1 MNKSIFPLDGVVLNN
16 ILNDHEV
23 DLNKIGIRE
32 LKRLVDDLANEYK
45 VNFLHFEFGVPGIPA
60 DRMGPEEEI
69 RVLSEDKKLPSTYP
83 PFDGIPRLK
92 EATSC
97 FVKAFLN
104 IDVKPDNCIPT
115 VGAMHGGFIAQAIAG
130 RRFKKSNTILYLD
143 PGFPVNK
150 LQTKFLGLKCA
161 SIDLF
166 NHRSSKLAKILEEKL
181 STGKVGAVLWSSPN
195 NPTWL
200 CLKDEELNMIGKL
213 LTKYDVIGIE
223 DSAYFG
229 MDFRFDYGIPNEPP
243 YQPTVA
249 NYTDNYIII
258 ISSSKMFS
266 YAGQRIAVSV
276 ISPNLSKKKYSNLK
290 KYYDTK
296 SFGHAY
302 VHGGIYPTTAGVPQS
317 PQHALSALFEATC
330 KGEYDYLSKVR
341 TYGDRANEAKTIF
354 LNNGFEL
361 LYDKDLEEP
370 IADGFYFTIKRQGM
384 TGGELLRTMLLFG
397 MSGIPMLPTG
407 TKREGVRICV
417 SLVPREQYGELEKRL
432 IALNEYLITKE

>member
-1 MNKSIFPLDGVVLNN
+1 MNRSKFPLNKDVLEKIIIDN
-16 ILNDHEV
+16 EV
-23 DLNKIGIRE
+23 NLDDISIRE
-32 LKRLVDDLANEYK
+32 LNRMVDFLEEQYNVK
-45 VNFLHFEFGVPGIPA
+45 FLHFEFGVPGLLA

-69 RVLSEDKKLPSTYP
+69 RVLAEDKKLPSTYP

-92 EATSC
+92 KATVD

-104 IDVKPDNCIPT
+104 IDVKPENCIPT

-130 RRFKKSNTILYLD
+130 RRFKKTDTILYLD

-150 LQTKFLGLKCA
+150 LQTKFLGLKCD
-161 SIDLF
+161 SIDLYDY
-166 NHRSSKLAKILEEKL
+166 RGKQLAKKLEKKL

-200 CLKDEELNMIGKL
+200 CLKDEELKLIGQL

-229 MDFRFDYGIPNEPP
+229 MDFRFDYGVPGKPP
-243 YQPTVA
+243 YPPTVA

-276 ISPNLSKKKYSNLK
+276 ISPKLAKKKYSNLK
-290 KYYDTK
+290 KYYGTK
-296 SFGHAY
+296 SFGHAF

-317 PQHALSALFEATC
+317 PQHALSALFEASR
-330 KGEYDYLSKVR
+330 KGEYDYLNKVR
-341 TYGDRANEAKTIF
+341 TYGLRANKAKKLF
-354 LNNGFEL
+354 LSNGFEL
-361 LYDKDLEEP
+361 LYDKDLGQP
-370 IADGFYFTIKRQGM
+370 IADGFYFTIKRRGM
-384 TGGELLRTMLLFG
+384 TGGELLHAMLLFG
-397 MSGIPMLPTG
+397 MSGIPMRPTG
-407 TKREGVRICV
+407 TKLEGVRICV
-417 SLVPREQYGELEKRL
+417 SLVPEEHYKELGNRL
-432 IALNEYLITKE
+432 KALEEYLTK

>member
-1 MNKSIFPLDGVVLNN
+1 MNKSKFPLDITFLDK
-16 ILNDHEV
+16 IITDYEV
-23 DLNKIGIRE
+23 DLNEIGIRE
-32 LKRLVDDLANEYK
+32 LKRMVDFLAEKYNAD
-45 VNFLHFEFGVPGIPA
+45 FLHFEFGVPGIPA

-69 RVLSEDKKLPSTYP
+69 RVLTENIKLPSTYP

-92 EATSC
+92 EATAC

-104 IDVKPDNCIPT
+104 IDVKPQNCIPT

-130 RRFKKSNTILYLD
+130 RRFKKTNTILYLD

-150 LQTKFLGLKCA
+150 LQTKFLGLKCD
-161 SIDLF
+161 SIDLY
-166 NHRSSKLAKILEEKL
+166 NHRGSQLAKILEKKL
-181 STGKVGAVLWSSPN
+181 STRKVGAVLWSSPN

-200 CLKDEELNMIGKL
+200 CLKDEELKMIGEL

-229 MDFRFDYGIPNEPP
+229 MDFRFDYGVPAEPP
-243 YQPTVA
+243 YPPTVA

-276 ISPNLSKKKYSNLK
+276 ISPKLAKKKYTNLK
-290 KYYDTK
+290 KYYSTK
-296 SFGHAY
+296 SFGHAF

-317 PQHALSALFEATC
+317 TQHALSALFEATC
-330 KGEYDYLSKVR
+330 KGEYDYLSRVR
-341 TYGDRANEAKTIF
+341 TYGDRANKAKKIF
-354 LNNGFEL
+354 LSNGFEL
-361 LYDKDLEEP
+361 LYDRDMDEP
-370 IADGFYFTIKRQGM
+370 IADGFYFTIKRKSM
-384 TGGELLRTMLLFG
+384 TGGELLHAMLLFG
-397 MSGIPMLPTG
+397 LAGIPMHPTG

-417 SLVPREQYGELEKRL
+417 SLVPEEQYGELENRVK
-432 IALNEYLITKE
+432 ALDAYLKNQ

>member
-1 MNKSIFPLDGVVLNN
+1 MDTFPLNYKTLDKMVREY
-16 ILNDHEV
+16 EV
-23 DLNKIGIRE
+23 DLNEISIRE

-45 VNFLHFEFGVPGIPA
+45 VDFLHFEFGVPGIPA
-60 DRMGPEEEI
+60 DKMGPEEEI

-92 EATSC
+92 EATAC
-97 FVKAFLN
+97 FMKAFLN
-104 IDVKPDNCIPT
+104 IKVKPENCIPT

-130 RRFKKSNTILYLD
+130 RRYKAANKILYLD

-150 LQTKFLGLKCA
+150 LQTKFLGLKID
-161 SIDLF
+161 SIDLY
-166 NHRSSKLAKILEEKL
+166 NNRGSKLIKSLEKKL
-181 STGKVGAVLWSSPN
+181 APGKVGAVLWSSPN

-200 CLKDEELNMIGKL
+200 CFKEEELKGIGKL

-229 MDFRFDYGIPNEPP
+229 MDFRINYGEPKKP
-243 YQPTVA
+243 PFQPTIA

-276 ISPNLSKKKYSNLK
+276 VSPKLSKRKYDNLK
-290 KYYDTK
+290 KYYNTK
-296 SFGHAY
+296 RFGHAF

-317 PQHALSALFEATC
+317 PQHALSALFEACC
-330 KGEYDYLSKVR
+330 KGKYDYLSRVR
-341 TYGDRANEAKTIF
+341 TYGKRAKKAKEIF
-354 LNNGFEL
+354 TNNGFKL
-361 LYDKDLEEP
+361 LYANDLEDP
-370 IADGFYFTIKRQGM
+370 IADGFYFTIKRENM
-384 TGGELLRTMLLFG
+384 TGGELLHAMLLFG
-397 MSGIPMLPTG
+397 MSGIPMRTTG

-417 SLVPREQYGELEKRL
+417 SLVPMEQYDELERRVKALDAFLIKR
-432 IALNEYLITKE
+432 

>member
-1 MNKSIFPLDGVVLNN
+1 MKTFPLDTK
-16 ILNDHEV
+16 ILDALVKEHEV
-23 DLNKIGIRE
+23 DLNDIGIRE
-32 LKRLVDDLANEYK
+32 LKRLVDDLSEKYK
-45 VNFLHFEFGVPGIPA
+45 VEFLHFEFGVPGIPA

-69 RVLSEDKKLPSTYP
+69 RVLSEDKKIPSTYP

-92 EATSC
+92 KATAC
-97 FVKAFLN
+97 FIKAFLN
-104 IDVKPDNCIPT
+104 INVKPENCIPT

-130 RRFKKSNTILYLD
+130 RRFKKANTILYLD

-150 LQTKFLGLKCA
+150 LQTKFLGLKCD
-161 SIDLF
+161 SIDLY
-166 NHRSSKLAKILEEKL
+166 NHRGVQLAKMLEKKL

-200 CLKDEELNMIGKL
+200 CFKDEELKMIGEL

-229 MDFRFDYGIPNEPP
+229 MDFRFDYGVPNKPP
-243 YQPTVA
+243 FQPTVA

-276 ISPNLSKKKYSNLK
+276 VSPKLSKKKYSNLK

-296 SFGHAY
+296 SFGHAF

-330 KGEYDYLSKVR
+330 NGEYDYLSKVR
-341 TYGDRANEAKTIF
+341 TYGDRANKAKVIF

-361 LYDKDLEEP
+361 LYDKDLDKP

-407 TKREGVRICV
+407 TKREGVRICI
-417 SLVPREQYGELEKRL
+417 SLVPQEQYGKLENRLKELDK
-432 IALNEYLITKE
+432 YLAKLRN

>member
-1 MNKSIFPLDGVVLNN
+1 MNKSIFPLDETILNN
-16 ILNDHEV
+16 IIKDHEV
-23 DLNKIGIRE
+23 DLNNIGIRE
-32 LKRLVDDLANEYK
+32 LKRLVDNLSDQYK
-45 VNFLHFEFGVPGIPA
+45 VDFLHFEFGVPGIPA
-60 DRMGPEEEI
+60 DRLGPEEEI

-92 EATSC
+92 KATAG

-104 IDVKPDNCIPT
+104 IDVKPENCIPT

-130 RRFKKSNTILYLD
+130 RRFKKADTILYLD

-150 LQTKFLGLKCA
+150 LQTKFLGLKCD
-161 SIDLF
+161 SIDLY
-166 NHRSSKLAKILEEKL
+166 NSRGTQLAKKLEKKL
-181 STGKVGAVLWSSPN
+181 STGKIGAVLWSSPN

-200 CLKDEELNMIGKL
+200 CLKNEELKMIGEL

-229 MDFRFDYGIPNEPP
+229 MDFRFNYGVPNKPP
-243 YQPTVA
+243 FQPTVA

-266 YAGQRIAVSV
+266 YAGQRIAVSIV
-276 ISPNLSKKKYSNLK
+276 SPKLSKMQYTNLK

-296 SFGHAY
+296 SFGKAY

-317 PQHALSALFEATC
+317 PQHALSALFEATSS
-330 KGEYDYLSKVR
+330 GEYDYLGKVR
-341 TYGDRANEAKTIF
+341 TYGNRANKAKTIF
-354 LNNGFEL
+354 LKNGFNL
-361 LYDKDLEEP
+361 LYDKDLDEP
-370 IADGFYFTIKRQGM
+370 IADGFYFTIKRKGM
-384 TGGELLRTMLLFG
+384 TGGELLHVMLLFG
-397 MSGIPMLPTG
+397 MSGIPMHPTG

-417 SLVPREQYGELEKRL
+417 SLVPQEQYGELARRVATL
-432 IALNEYLITKE
+432 DEYLTQ